1 MLLLAQAGPGV
12 GDLLVIALLLVAMV
26 IPVVLVLGVAV
37 YITRDEWTGDRKD
50 HVDKELS
57 ADRERLGAPDADD
70 QPGSAG
76 TADSKNG
83 E

>member
-1 MLLLAQAGPGV
+1 MFLFVQAGPGA
-12 GDLLVIALLLVAMV
+12 GDLIVVALLLVAMV

-50 HVDKELS
+50 HVEKELS
-57 ADRERLGAPDADD
+57 EDLESLGAPDAEDD
-70 QPGSAG
+70 TGSDG
-76 TADSKNG
+76 QQNG